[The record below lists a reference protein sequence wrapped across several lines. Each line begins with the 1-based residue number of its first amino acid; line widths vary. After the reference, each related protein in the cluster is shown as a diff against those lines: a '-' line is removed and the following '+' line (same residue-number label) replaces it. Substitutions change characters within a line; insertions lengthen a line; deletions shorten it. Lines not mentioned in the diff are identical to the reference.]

1 VITPVN
7 VNEFLSI
14 QAPCFDVRSPLE
26 FDGSS
31 IIGAMN
37 LPLLDNVQRKAIG
50 TCYKHNGKEAAVA
63 LGYQLVNPT
72 RHTFMETI
80 TNNTESKTVKLY
92 CARGGLRS
100 NKMAEFL
107 NAHGYDIFLLRGGYK
122 AYRNYILKTISS
134 FNNVYILSGNT
145 GCNKTGLL
153 EALKVN
159 GEQVIDLEAL
169 ANHKGSAFGGIGEI
183 TQPSNA
189 QFANRIFEAIKGYQT
204 EKQLWVESE
213 SISIGKIAIPL
224 ELWTNMQKAN
234 GIEIVIPIQ
243 QRIQFIVDTYGQFDL
258 VALTEG
264 IRKLSKRLG
273 LETTEALCQMTLNQQ
288 LHPVVERLLQY
299 YDKGYEGGRLKKNCQ
314 NYVKFELEST
324 HADTNCQLLLQHLQ
338 NL

>member
-1 VITPVN
+1 MITPIN
-7 VNEFLSI
+7 VNEFLST
-14 QAPCFDVRSPLE
+14 QVPCFDVRSPLE

-31 IIGAMN
+31 IIGALN
-37 LPLLDNVQRKAIG
+37 LPLLDNVHRKAIG
-50 TCYKHNGKEAAVA
+50 TCYKHSGKEAAIA
-63 LGYQLVNPT
+63 LGYQLVNPK
-72 RHTFMETI
+72 RHTFIEYVQQQ
-80 TNNTESKTVKLY
+80 TESKEIKLY

-100 NKMAEFL
+100 HKMADFL
-107 NAHGYDIFLLRGGYK
+107 SEHGYDVLLLRGGYK
-122 AYRNYILKTISS
+122 AYRNYILKAISN

-153 EALKVN
+153 EALKAR
-159 GEQVIDLEAL
+159 GEQVINLEAL
-169 ANHKGSAFGGIGEI
+169 ANHKGSAFGGIGELS
-183 TQPSNA
+183 QPSNA
-189 QFANRIFEAIKGYQT
+189 QFANLIFEALKGYLP

-234 GIEIVIPIQ
+234 GIESVIPTQ
-243 QRIQFIVDTYGQFDL
+243 QRIQCIVDTYVQFEL
-258 VALTEG
+258 AALAEG

-273 LETTEALCQMTLNQQ
+273 LETTETLCQLTLNHQ